1 MVSYI
6 IAISVSTTGQIQVSS
21 NIISINVYFVTIHEM
36 ASSRL
41 KHVLSTLKGK
51 WWTYN
56 SGHMI
61 LRPIPSASF
70 KFLKFFRWGTH
81 LYMSLLPSIP
91 VCLSNHLSCT
101 IIIIIIIITGTVHH
115 LIMIFGTYV

>member
-1 MVSYI
+1 MASYI
-6 IAISVSTTGQIQVSS
+6 IAISVSTTGQIQVS

-70 KFLKFFRWGTH
+70 TFLKFFRWGTH
-81 LYMSLLPSIP
+81 LYMLLLPSIP

-101 IIIIIIIITGTVHH
+101 IIIIIITGTVHH

>member
-1 MVSYI
+1 MQCNSILYYRNQCVNCWSI
-6 IAISVSTTGQIQVSS
+6 NKVSS
-21 NIISINVYFVTIHEM
+21 NIISINVYFVTIHET

-70 KFLKFFRWGTH
+70 KFLRFFRWGTH
-81 LYMSLLPSIP
+81 LYMSLFPSIP

-101 IIIIIIIITGTVHH
+101 IIITRTAHH